1 MKLRGKLINEIA
13 PADFLIRQS
22 YSASKI
28 PPPSQKIDFLKNHR
42 LNDYGKTNLILIS
55 FNFY

>member
-42 LNDYGKTNLILIS
+42 LNDYGKTNLILI
-55 FNFY
+55 